1 LDKALQT
8 TACLTDPAVTGG
20 QFDLDLCPSVLEAL
34 SQLNAGATEVEASC
48 EPACAQTFAGVRPAG
63 AALLPLRS
71 VCMPCVHSC
80 ARRQAGAGL
89 RRHPRATV
97 CGRIGPQL
105 ARRLTDCLGPASPS
119 PAAQLGPDCLSQL
132 TDAFE
137 ADTSTVGVVGSGFL
151 AECAAGG
158 TADGSAPA
166 PAPGA
171 AAGRRMGRL

>member
-1 LDKALQT
+1 MARLSLLLLIAVLGTVRAVDLAEFLSNPTYKPFLDKALQT

-48 EPACAQTFAGVRPAG
+48 EPACAQTFAG
-63 AALLPLRS
+63 
-71 VCMPCVHSC
+71 
-80 ARRQAGAGL
+80 
-89 RRHPRATV
+89 
-97 CGRIGPQL
+97 
-105 ARRLTDCLGPASPS
+105 
-119 PAAQLGPDCLSQL
+119 LGPDCLSQL